1 MTTAPTPTEPPAFAA
16 TVGPINNDVA
26 ARMTSSW
33 QPGCPVGLD
42 ELSYLTLTHWDYHGE
57 MVRGELVVNA
67 SVANDV
73 ISVFE
78 TLFDHGFPIEQMR
91 LVDDFDG
98 DDQRSMAA
106 NNTSGFN
113 CRFVAGTTRW
123 SRHALGMAIDINPL
137 VNPWVQGDQIDPPE
151 GAIYADR
158 SVRHLGSINAD
169 DEVVRAFEAVGW
181 SWGGY
186 WSSPD
191 YQHFDRN

>member
-1 MTTAPTPTEPPAFAA
+1 
-16 TVGPINNDVA
+16 
-26 ARMTSSW
+26 MTSSW

-42 ELSYLTLTHWDYHGE
+42 ELTYLTLTHWDYNGQ
-57 MVRGELVVNA
+57 VARGELVVHT
-67 SVANDV
+67 SVADDV

-78 TLFDHGFPIEQMR
+78 ALFDSGFPIEQMR
-91 LVDDFDG
+91 LVDDFGG

-137 VNPWVQGDQIDPPE
+137 INPWIQGNQIDPPE
-151 GAIYADR
+151 GAVYADR
-158 SVRHLGSINAD
+158 SVNHLGSINAND
-169 DEVVRAFEAVGW
+169 AVVRAFEAVGW

-186 WSSPD
+186 WDSPD
-191 YQHFDRN
+191 YQHFDRR